1 MFSTGVFINSPLN
14 FDSTH
19 WSDRTDIYV
28 ELLNASLNEER
39 WNQIFRVLKDVI
51 KKSQSQGEVAEETIE
66 AGASAEGFYIPDS
79 DPPFCSSDD

>member
-1 MFSTGVFINSPLN
+1 MFSTGLFVNSPLN

-19 WSDRTDIYV
+19 WSDRTDTYV

-39 WNQIFRVLKDVI
+39 WNQIFLALSEVM
-51 KKSQSQGEVAEETIE
+51 KKNPSQGEAAEETME

-79 DPPFCSSDD
+79 DPPFHPSDD